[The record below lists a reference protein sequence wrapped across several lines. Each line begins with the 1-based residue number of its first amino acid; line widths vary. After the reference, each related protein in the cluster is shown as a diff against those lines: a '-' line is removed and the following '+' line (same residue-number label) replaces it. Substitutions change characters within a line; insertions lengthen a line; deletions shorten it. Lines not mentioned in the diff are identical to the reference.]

1 MKAIVVGPDFG
12 NKNAKLIEMKE
23 PETAGGMI
31 SVRITLAGMNPL
43 DYNLINGKIL
53 YNLSPVPHIPGSEA
67 IGIAMTDGKT
77 IRKGDRVVIYNRKYD
92 GTCKFCR
99 SGREEMCVNGGIHG
113 VLDQGYYAQE
123 ASIDEKNLF
132 PIPDGMSDELAVSLP
147 IGGLTALHALRRS
160 EAAAGENLLIFGG
173 SGNTGIFASQIG
185 RSLGMN
191 VSVVSRKDWMKDYG
205 AATIFRTGQID
216 EKYRADVVVNSIGAQ
231 FWSESLKYLD
241 RGGRIVTFGVL
252 TGRESSLD
260 IGKIY
265 TEEQKI
271 VGSTGGTRSEFQE
284 ILKLADHQ
292 SFRVRVHRT
301 FDLDHFQEALSE
313 YEKARD
319 GRILIRTS

>member
-1 MKAIVVGPDFG
+1 MKAIVVGPEFG
-12 NKNAKLIEMKE
+12 NRNAKLTEVKA
-23 PETAGGMI
+23 PETREGMVR
-31 SVRITLAGMNPL
+31 VRITLAGMNPL

-53 YNLSPVPHIPGSEA
+53 YNLSPIPHIPGAEA

-92 GTCKFCR
+92 GTCRFCK

-113 VLDQGYYAQE
+113 VLDQGYYAE
-123 ASIDEKNLF
+123 ETYIDEKNLF
-132 PIPDGMSDELAVSLP
+132 RIPDGVSDELAVSLP
-147 IGGLTALHALRRS
+147 IGGLTAFHALRRA
-160 EAAAGENLLIFGG
+160 EATVGENLLIFGG

-185 RSLGMN
+185 KSLGMN

-205 AATIFRTGQID
+205 ASNIFRTGEID
-216 EKYRADVVVNSIGAQ
+216 EKFRADVVINSIGTQ
-231 FWSESLKYLD
+231 FWTESLKHLD

-271 VGSTGGTRSEFQE
+271 VGSTGGTKSEFQE
-284 ILKLADHQ
+284 IIKLAENE
-292 SFRVRVHRT
+292 SFRVRIHST
-301 FDLDHFQEALSE
+301 FTMEHFQEALSE
-313 YEKARD
+313 YEKVRD
-319 GRILIRTS
+319 GRILIRVS